1 MGKRSLNISEKEWK
15 VAMQRI
21 HLSSICAKHRII
33 QLKIIYRA
41 HLSHLK
47 LSKIFPRSNLRTLQP
62 SSCLTGHMFWACT
75 KLTSFWTK
83 IFKCLSDSLGVT
95 IPPNPLIAVFGVLPD
110 GFEVEKDNL
119 ASSFS
124 MDSSKRLRSFMAGEK
139 LKVILEA
146 EKIGNRAAGRKYGV
160 PESCVRDWR
169 QKKEKLSSCNI
180 NRPAFRGKSA
190 KFPQVEVALADYIQD
205 RRQLGYAVSTEMI
218 QMKAC
223 DIAKER
229 GILITQFKA
238 SRGWIT
244 RFMRR
249 NGLSIRHR
257 PTISQCLPDAY
268 EEKLLAFQKYIIQ
281 LRHQKTYL
289 MGQIGTA
296 DQTPVYFE
304 NPSNTTVNAVGDKS
318 VPVRT
323 GGREKQWCTVM
334 LTILVDG
341 KKLPPYVI
349 FKWKTLLKNEKFP
362 PGIIIRAQQ
371 KGWMDNDL
379 VIDWLKC
386 VWQRRLGS
394 LLKMPNM
401 LVMDSFRGHLTE
413 GVKKRLK
420 DGKTDQV
427 IIPGG
432 MTSLLQPLDVCINW
446 PFKAHVLRMYTE
458 WAATAV
464 HDKMPAGKMKAPTLV
479 QMCAWIIA
487 AWNLIPEDLVVKS
500 FKKCNNALWGSDNV
514 SSEGESESSSKSEDD
529 D

>member
-1 MGKRSLNISEKEWK
+1 VFGTT
-15 VAMQRI
+15 
-21 HLSSICAKHRII
+21 
-33 QLKIIYRA
+33 
-41 HLSHLK
+41 
-47 LSKIFPRSNLRTLQP
+47 RTLSGFVRP
-62 SSCLTGHMFWACT
+62 SKLEGRAWRKQVREAT
-75 KLTSFWTK
+75 KRPMATLKELQDFMAKSSY
-83 IFKCLSDSLGVT
+83 CV
-95 IPPNPLIAVFGVLPD
+95 
-110 GFEVEKDNL
+110 L

-124 MDSSKRLRSFMAGEK
+124 MDSSERLRSFTAGEK

-146 EKIGNRAAGRKYGV
+146 EKIGNWAAGRKYGV
-160 PESCVRDWR
+160 PESCVRDWQ

-180 NRPAFRGKSA
+180 NRWAFRGKRA
-190 KFPQVEVALADYIQD
+190 QFPQVEVALADYIQD

-223 DIAKER
+223 DIAKEH
-229 GILITQFKA
+229 GIPITQFKA

-249 NGLSIRHR
+249 NGLSIRWHT
-257 PTISQCLPDAY
+257 TISLCLPDKY

-281 LRHQKTYL
+281 LRQQKTYL
-289 MGQIGTA
+289 MGQISNA
-296 DQTPVYFE
+296 KQTPVYFE

-323 GGREKQWCTVM
+323 GGREKQRCTVM

-349 FKWKTLLKNEKFP
+349 FKRKTLPKNEKFL
-362 PGIIIRAQQ
+362 PGIIISAQQ

-379 VIDWLKC
+379 AIDWLKC
-386 VWQRRLGS
+386 VWQCRPGS

-401 LVMDSFRGHLTE
+401 LVMDSFHGHLTE
-413 GVKKRLK
+413 GVKKRQK
-420 DGKTDQV
+420 DGKTDQL

-432 MTSLLQPLDVCINW
+432 MTLLLQPLDVCINW

-464 HDKMPAGKMKAPTLV
+464 HDTTPTGKMKAPTL
-479 QMCAWIIA
+479 
-487 AWNLIPEDLVVKS
+487 DLVVKT
-500 FKKCNNALWGSDNV
+500 FKKCSISNSIDG
-514 SSEGESESSSKSEDD
+514 SEDD
-529 D
+529 ILWGILTLGGDPLLISVWLVFNFL